1 MFKLKPQ
8 NLLKN
13 HILWEYD
20 KDLNNLN
27 LEVVS
32 KIGIQTN
39 RSVRIKTNNKFWT
52 MEEGLIN
59 TNLKTKYLLEN
70 NKVRI
75 DELYEK
81 YNKLKSV

>member
-1 MFKLKPQ
+1 
-8 NLLKN
+8 LKN

>member
-1 MFKLKPQ
+1 M
-8 NLLKN
+8 
-13 HILWEYD
+13 WEYD

-75 DELYEK
+75 DELYGR

>member
-1 MFKLKPQ
+1 M
-8 NLLKN
+8 KN